1 MNLPPAD
8 RKKLASLLDE
18 LGRAVED
25 LVLSGLT
32 TASEATRRTLG
43 VAFQEASRLR
53 LLRLGSTLRAASDEL
68 GRFTRNEP
76 DFSRKR
82 LCFFLNRAWLLS
94 HGLARALAKGDDS
107 EFDRLLWTPASE
119 PFERLDVVTLGVA
132 KKVVAG
138 AFCAFDFRLRT
149 TQAAGK
155 IPTGCRLLWSC
166 VFPTRQGVDIPAE
179 GFLHLPQKQR
189 FTASLFLEGKSVVLA
204 KIAVALD
211 EFGGGRISLGDQ
223 STVAA
228 GEAFSDWARFQTWDS
243 PAAIK
248 RIGGHKP
255 SPFDLEVEM
264 QEEIVLTD
272 WQMDEPVERD
282 GQKVYHTR
290 SGASQF
296 DAVVSPGIE
305 GQALDKALDEVRKK
319 KDPPPLF
326 GLLHYEKCR
335 LILQPLSLF
344 DQDGMRHLT
353 ISDEKVERKKL
364 LQALKF

>member
-1 MNLPPAD
+1 MNLPPAE

-94 HGLARALAKGDDS
+94 HGLARALATGDDS

-119 PFERLDVVTLGVA
+119 PIERLEVATLGVA

-138 AFCAFDFRLRT
+138 AFYAFDFRLRT
-149 TQAAGK
+149 TQTSGK
-155 IPTGCRLLWSC
+155 IPAGCRLVWSC
-166 VFPTRQGVDIPAE
+166 IFPTRPGVDVPAE
-179 GFLHLPQKQR
+179 GFLHLPQKQK
-189 FTASLFLEGKSVVLA
+189 FTASLFLEGKNVILE

-211 EFGGGRISLGDQ
+211 DFGGGRVSLGDQ
-223 STVAA
+223 STVTA
-228 GEAFSDWARFQTWDS
+228 GEPFSDWPRFQTWD
-243 PAAIK
+243 AAAACK

-264 QEEIVLTD
+264 QEEIILND

-282 GQKVYHTR
+282 GQRVYCAR
-290 SGASQF
+290 SGPSHF

-305 GQALDKALDEVRKK
+305 GQALAKALDEVRKK
-319 KDPPPLF
+319 KGPPPLF
-326 GLLHYEKCR
+326 GLLHY
-335 LILQPLSLF
+335 
-344 DQDGMRHLT
+344 
-353 ISDEKVERKKL
+353 
-364 LQALKF
+364 